1 MASTYRMTV
10 PGESDAQHAELRLG
24 SYMSGDDGFPLNFT
38 GDKTSS
44 TGVLMTT
51 KGEFALVSGKPLFAQ
66 AQKTVDINVS
76 SGNFTLEA
84 TSGFTLTSH
93 SLFLQAGSPVTA
105 NSAVPAV
112 ESGGATMET
121 SADFEAHSYGSDVK
135 LYCEEG
141 GYSCH
146 MRGGWHEIWGNQKE
160 ESQTEMAVKL
170 LETIDIPMIFNFNY
184 DSYYCF
190 IRGSLTVFAGNAST
204 AAVISSSAV
213 GTELEMHQ
221 IKTKLHGIATGAS
234 ALKTRIGNLITDT
247 FVIDFSNI
255 SFDITEEDI
264 MSDLTGVSNEINAA
278 PQINTE

>member
-10 PGESDAQHAELRLG
+10 PGQTASQQAELRLG
-24 SYMSGDDGFPLNFT
+24 SYMSGDDGFPLNYT
-38 GDKTSS
+38 GDKTTS

-76 SGNFTLEA
+76 SGNLTVEA
-84 TSGFTLTSH
+84 TSNFTLTSH

-105 NSAVPAV
+105 NSDVPDV
-112 ESGGATMET
+112 ESAGATMT
-121 SADFEAHSYGSDVK
+121 TTADVQVHSYGADVK
-135 LYCEEG
+135 VYCEEG
-141 GYSCH
+141 GYSCT
-146 MRGGWHEIWGNQKE
+146 MRGGWHEIYGDQKE
-160 ESQTEMAVKL
+160 ESQTEMAIKT
-170 LETIDIPMIFNFNY
+170 LETIEIPMIFNFNY

-190 IRGSLTVFAGNAST
+190 IRGSLTVFTGNAST
-204 AAVISSSAV
+204 AAVISSSST

-221 IKTKLHGIATGAS
+221 IKTKLHGIKTGAS
-234 ALKTRIGNLITDT
+234 ALKTRLSNLVTDT

-264 MSDLTGVSNEINAA
+264 ASDLFGASNEINAA